1 MATRGEFVE
10 CLYGFDITQIGISP
24 YLTSYL
30 VSIMLWNG
38 VAVTDAAMLSCCGY
52 LGIGILGI
60 SHTLV
65 ILGRYKNL
73 TVGLF
78 VWFRVGEL

>member
-1 MATRGEFVE
+1 M
-10 CLYGFDITQIGISP
+10 GFDIVKTGTSP
-24 YLTSYL
+24 CLTSTL
-30 VSIMLWNG
+30 VSVLLWSG
-38 VAVTDAAMLSCCGY
+38 VAVTAAATFSFCGN

-65 ILGRYKNL
+65 MLWSYGNL
-73 TVGLF
+73 IVGPL